1 MQCENKRTMEKEVFW
16 QKGQRQILVFRVGG
30 DELGLDIS
38 CVREVLRAREVY
50 RLPGMPA
57 FIEGVISLRGHIV
70 ALFDL
75 RKRLQGERVEEEP
88 NGRIIICKAN
98 KCMIGL
104 TVAGLREIVTL
115 AEEDMRS
122 APEGVFKETEA
133 QVFTALA
140 RKGERIIPILDLDHL
155 VMEKEITDLSVLER

>member
-1 MQCENKRTMEKEVFW
+1 MQKETFW

-50 RLPGMPA
+50 RLPGTPA

-75 RKRLQGERVEEEP
+75 RKRLHGERVEEEP
-88 NGRIIICKAN
+88 NRRIIICKAN
-98 KCMIGL
+98 KCIIGL

-115 AEEDMRS
+115 PEEDIRP
-122 APEGVFKETEA
+122 APDLVFKEMEA
-133 QVFTALA
+133 QVFTGLA
-140 RKGERIIPILDLDHL
+140 RVGERIIPILDLDHL
-155 VMEKEITDLSVLER
+155 VTKKEITELSVLER